1 MAKKLKL
8 LTRESVKMVKTPAL
22 AQKHNCSDVY
32 VRCVL
37 TGTRG
42 AKTELAR
49 MILKDANDIVAIYER
64 NTGKEQKTKDNPA
77 LTN

>member
-8 LTRESVKMVKTPAL
+8 LTKEAVKMVKTPAL

-37 TGTRG
+37 TGTRK
-42 AKTELAR
+42 AKSELAQL
-49 MILKDANDIVAIYER
+49 ILKDANDILAIYER
-64 NTGKEQKTKDNPA
+64 NTSRVAVSKG
-77 LTN
+77 